1 MEGGVERDGSNLY
14 TWKISGEFTN
24 GTNIL
29 GLVFFAGKHGG
40 QKKVQFFMSSF
51 LNTQVYKKI
60 SNSVSK
66 LEQVFLVYTIYYRV
80 CPIVDFKSYFEMKE
94 NVKYQK
100 QRLI

>member
-40 QKKVQFFMSSF
+40 QKKVQIFMSSF
-51 LNTQVYKKI
+51 FKYMYKKI

-80 CPIVDFKSYFEMKE
+80 CLIVDFKSYFEMKE

>member
-29 GLVFFAGKHGG
+29 GLVFFAGKHS

-51 LNTQVYKKI
+51 LNIQK
-60 SNSVSK
+60 
-66 LEQVFLVYTIYYRV
+66 
-80 CPIVDFKSYFEMKE
+80 YF
-94 NVKYQK
+94 
-100 QRLI
+100 